1 MNELERHVE
10 KLFRHQPD
18 TPETRELREEI
29 LSNLQ
34 AKREDLLA
42 QGMDE
47 RSATEAAKR
56 DILSVDNLIDD
67 QQPTNVE
74 RYRMACAQTVWLSCI
89 LFWIGTLPLLFTG
102 YGWLGALGL
111 GLSILSGVGYLLFWL
126 IHPAEQEIRSL
137 AAARQRKTIAWRI
150 WGIFYIVAAL
160 SVAAVTFGS
169 NLWYGTPV
177 TIEGPYQWA
186 VMASR
191 LYVPL
196 LTVLI
201 PLTVSRFAALL
212 PQYRVEG

>member
-74 RYRMACAQTVWLSCI
+74 RYRMACAQTVWLHCI

-186 VMASR
+186 VMVSR
-191 LYVPL
+191 IYVPL

>member
-10 KLFRHQPD
+10 KMFRHQPD

-42 QGMDE
+42 QGLDE
-47 RSATEAAKR
+47 RAATEAAKR
-56 DILSVDNLIDD
+56 DIPSVDGLIDD

-74 RYRMACAQTVWLSCI
+74 RFRMACAQTVWLHCI

-126 IHPAEQEIRSL
+126 LHPVMQGTRSL
-137 AAARQRKTIAWRI
+137 AGARRRKSMAWRI
-150 WGIFYIVAAL
+150 WGVFYAVAAL
-160 SVAAVTFGS
+160 SVAAMTFGS
-169 NLWYGTPV
+169 NLWYGTSV

-191 LYVPL
+191 FYVPL

-212 PQYRVEG
+212 PQCRVEG

>member
-47 RSATEAAKR
+47 RSATETAKR

-74 RYRMACAQTVWLSCI
+74 RYRMACAQTVWLHCI

>member
-1 MNELERHVE
+1 M
-10 KLFRHQPD
+10 
-18 TPETRELREEI
+18 
-29 LSNLQ
+29 
-34 AKREDLLA
+34 
-42 QGMDE
+42 
-47 RSATEAAKR
+47 
-56 DILSVDNLIDD
+56 
-67 QQPTNVE
+67 
-74 RYRMACAQTVWLSCI
+74 
-89 LFWIGTLPLLFTG
+89 
-102 YGWLGALGL
+102 
-111 GLSILSGVGYLLFWL
+111 FWL
-126 IHPAEQEIRSL
+126 IHPAEQGIRSL

-186 VMASR
+186 VMVSR
-191 LYVPL
+191 IYVPL

>member
-42 QGMDE
+42 QGMDD
-47 RSATEAAKR
+47 RAATEAAKR

-74 RYRMACAQTVWLSCI
+74 RYRMACAQTVWLHCI

-160 SVAAVTFGS
+160 SVAAVTSG
-169 NLWYGTPV
+169 
-177 TIEGPYQWA
+177 
-186 VMASR
+186 M
-191 LYVPL
+191 VP
-196 LTVLI
+196 
-201 PLTVSRFAALL
+201 R
-212 PQYRVEG
+212 

>member
-10 KLFRHQPD
+10 KLFRHQTD

-34 AKREDLLA
+34 AKRADLLA
-42 QGMDE
+42 QGMDD
-47 RSATEAAKR
+47 RAATEAAKR

-74 RYRMACAQTVWLSCI
+74 RYRMACAQTVWLHCI

-126 IHPAEQEIRSL
+126 INPAEQEIRSL

-186 VMASR
+186 VMVSR
-191 LYVPL
+191 IYVPL

>member
-29 LSNLQ
+29 LYNLQ

-42 QGMDE
+42 QGMDD
-47 RSATEAAKR
+47 RAATEAAKR

-74 RYRMACAQTVWLSCI
+74 RYRMACAQTVWLHCI

-186 VMASR
+186 VMVSR
-191 LYVPL
+191 IYVPL

-201 PLTVSRFAALL
+201 PLTVSRFAALP